1 MLTKQGVDLLRM
13 LQEKKRRFDEDE
25 RLRISNL
32 AQTWATARLEQLK
45 QECTEV
51 GMDSIIEIFVL
62 EEGQKMNSFEELKL
76 GTLGRLLGVDFSK
89 VQITRSASNAG
100 ECYSLNMRLEYLL
113 HFLEK
118 ST

>member
-1 MLTKQGVDLLRM
+1 MLTKQGVDLLRT

-32 AQTWATARLEQLK
+32 AQTWASERLEQLK

-62 EEGQKMNSFEELKL
+62 QEGQQMNSFEMLKL
-76 GTLGRLLGVDFSK
+76 GFLGRLLGVDFSK
-89 VQITRSASNAG
+89 VLISRSERSPG
-100 ECYSLNMRLEYLL
+100 ECYSLNMRLDYFLHLL
-113 HFLEK
+113 EQ
-118 ST
+118 SA